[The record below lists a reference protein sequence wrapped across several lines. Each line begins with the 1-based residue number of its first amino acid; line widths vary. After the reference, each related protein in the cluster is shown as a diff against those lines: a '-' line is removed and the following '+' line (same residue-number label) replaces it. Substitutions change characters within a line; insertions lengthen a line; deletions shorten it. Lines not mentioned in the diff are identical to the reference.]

1 MEELKVK
8 APAKINLGLH
18 VISKRD
24 DGYHNIETIFYPIK
38 LYDVLT
44 FNKSKSFR
52 FTSDNEELN
61 KSSDNLII
69 KAKDLLE
76 EETKQKI
83 SVHIHL
89 KKNIPLGGGL
99 GGGSSDAAAALTSL
113 NNFMNLNLDDIQ
125 LKSLALRLGSDV
137 PFFLDP
143 KPCFASSRGEKL
155 EQKDLKINYSILV
168 ISPVIHISTRWAY
181 SNIIP
186 KTPSFNL
193 KDLTQK
199 NLDIPDKLLEI
210 LKNDFE
216 KIVFKNYP
224 EIKKLKEELYELGA
238 LFVLMSGSGS
248 TLWSLF
254 KDNLSAEEAKIKL
267 STKYFTFL
275 QKN

>member
-8 APAKINLGLH
+8 APAKVNLGLH

-52 FTSDNEELN
+52 FTSDNEEMN

-89 KKNIPLGGGL
+89 KKNIPIGGGL
-99 GGGSSDAAAALTSL
+99 GGGSSDAAAALKSL

-168 ISPVIHISTRWAY
+168 INPVIHISTKWAY

-186 KTPSFNL
+186 KAPVFNL
-193 KDLTQK
+193 EYLTQK
-199 NLDIPDKLLEI
+199 HLDAPDKLSGTI
-210 LKNDFE
+210 KNDFE
-216 KIVFKNYP
+216 DIVFEKYP
-224 EIKKLKEELYELGA
+224 EIKKLKGELNESSA

-248 TLWSLF
+248 SLF
-254 KDNLSAEEAKIKL
+254 AIYKDNLSAEQIMNKL
-267 STKYFTFL
+267 KTKYFTFL